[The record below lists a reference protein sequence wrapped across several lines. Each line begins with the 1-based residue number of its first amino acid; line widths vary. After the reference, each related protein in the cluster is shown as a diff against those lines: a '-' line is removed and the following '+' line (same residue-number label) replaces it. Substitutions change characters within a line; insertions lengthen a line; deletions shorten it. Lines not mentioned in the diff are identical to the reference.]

1 MSNLSPAREAA
12 LKTLY
17 AVDKDGAY
25 MNIALNDIITE
36 SRLSPL
42 DAALCTTLV
51 LGVERNR
58 LFLDNIISN
67 LSSIRLKKIS
77 PWIIN
82 ILRMGIYSIRFM
94 EKIPESA
101 TINECVKLS
110 KRYGHQK
117 SAGFVNAIL
126 RKSITSGD
134 FLPEEGTV
142 EYLSVFYSYPE
153 WIVQKW
159 IKENV
164 GDITALLK
172 AGNSTPPTY
181 LRRNLLKGDFE
192 IPEGIEKATVGNNAY
207 IYTKGGAFHG
217 SKLQK
222 EGYFSIQDAASQ
234 LAVEALEV
242 QSGMDVL
249 DLCAAPGGKSEYCAE
264 IMGNKGKV
272 IACDLYPHKTEHI
285 DKSCE
290 RLGITIVETRVNDA
304 EKFNSEFEEKFDRVL
319 LDAPCSGLGI
329 IRRKPDIKWTK
340 GASDCS
346 VLAQTQYRMLRHAK
360 RYVKLG
366 GILVYSTCTIS
377 KMENVQMVK
386 TFLRENKNF
395 ELSPTEAMPE
405 GYRQL
410 LPHESN
416 TDGFFIARFIRR
428 D

>member
-36 SRLSPL
+36 SHLSPL

-82 ILRMGIYSIRFM
+82 ILRIGIYSIRFM

-101 TINECVKLS
+101 TINECVKLA

-126 RKSITSGD
+126 RKSTTSGD

-142 EYLSVFYSYPE
+142 EYLSIFYSYPE

-159 IKENV
+159 TKENV
-164 GDITALLK
+164 GDIIELLK

-192 IPEGIEKATVGNNAY
+192 IPEGIEKADIGNNAY

-217 SKLQK
+217 STLQK

-234 LAVEALEV
+234 LAVEALSV
-242 QSGMDVL
+242 QGGMDVL

-264 IMGNKGKV
+264 LMGNKGRV
-272 IACDLYPHKTEHI
+272 IACDLYPHKTELI

-304 EKFNSEFEEKFDRVL
+304 EKFNNEFEEKFDRVL

-360 RYVKLG
+360 RYVKSG

-395 ELSPTEAMPE
+395 ELLPDDKMPE

>member
-1 MSNLSPAREAA
+1 MSNLSPSREAA

-17 AVDKDGAY
+17 AVEKDGAY
-25 MNIALNDIITE
+25 LNIALNDIISE
-36 SRLSPL
+36 SRLTQP
-42 DAALCTTLV
+42 DAALCTNLV

-77 PWIIN
+77 VWILN
-82 ILRMGIYSIRFM
+82 ILRMGIYSLRFM

-101 TINECVKLS
+101 TINECVKLA
-110 KRYGHQK
+110 KRYGHAK

-126 RKSITSGD
+126 RKAVTSGD
-134 FLPEEGTV
+134 FLPEEGTT

-159 IKENV
+159 TKEGIGDVV
-164 GDITALLK
+164 GLLE

-181 LRRNLLKGDFE
+181 LRRNSLKGEIE
-192 IPEGIEKATVGNNAY
+192 IPEGIEKASMGKNAY
-207 IYTKGGAFHG
+207 IYTAGGAFHG
-217 SKLQK
+217 SRLQR

-234 LAVEALEV
+234 LSVEALGVEG
-242 QSGMDVL
+242 GMEVL

-264 IMGNKGKV
+264 MMGNCGRI
-272 IACDLYPHKTEHI
+272 IACDLYPHKTELI

-290 RLGITIVETRVNDA
+290 RLGITIVETMVNDA
-304 EKFNSEFEEKFDRVL
+304 EKFNGEFEDRFDRVL

-346 VLAQTQYRMLRHAK
+346 ALAETQYRMLRHAK
-360 RYVKLG
+360 RYVKSG

-377 KMENVQMVK
+377 KMENEQMVK

-395 ELSPTEAMPE
+395 ELLPDEFLE
-405 GYRQL
+405 KGYRQL
-410 LPHESN
+410 LPNESN

>member
-17 AVDKDGAY
+17 AVDHDGAY
-25 MNIALNDIITE
+25 MNIALNDIIAE
-36 SRLSPL
+36 CRLSSL

-51 LGVERNR
+51 LGVQRNR

-94 EKIPESA
+94 EKIPQSA

-117 SAGFVNAIL
+117 SSGFVNAIL

-159 IKENV
+159 TKEGIDNLV
-164 GDITALLK
+164 ELLK
-172 AGNSTPPTY
+172 AGNSAPPTY

-192 IPEGIEKATVGNNAY
+192 IPEGIEKANVGNNAY

-217 SKLQK
+217 STLQK
-222 EGYFSIQDAASQ
+222 DGYFSIQDAASQ
-234 LAVEALEV
+234 LAVEALNVNE
-242 QSGMDVL
+242 GMNVL

-264 IMGNKGKV
+264 IMGNKGKI
-272 IACDLYPHKTEHI
+272 IACDLYPHKTELI

-304 EKFNSEFEEKFDRVL
+304 EKFNEEFEEKFDRVL

-366 GILVYSTCTIS
+366 GMLVYSTCTIS
-377 KMENVQMVK
+377 KMENEQMVK

-395 ELSPTEAMPE
+395 ELLPSEAIPK

-410 LPHESN
+410 LPHETN

>member
-25 MNIALNDIITE
+25 MNIALNDIISE
-36 SRLSPL
+36 SRLSVQ
-42 DAALCTTLV
+42 DAALCTNIV
-51 LGVERNR
+51 LGVQRNR

-67 LSSIRLKKIS
+67 LSSIKLKKIS
-77 PWIIN
+77 VWILN
-82 ILRMGIYSIRFM
+82 ILRMGIYSLRFM
-94 EKIPESA
+94 EKIPQSA

-126 RKSITSGD
+126 RKAVTSDD
-134 FLPEEGTV
+134 FLPKEGTI

-159 IKENV
+159 SKEGV
-164 GDITALLK
+164 EDIVELLK
-172 AGNSTPPTY
+172 AGNAAPPTY

-192 IPEGIEKATVGNNAY
+192 IPEGIEKAPLGKNAY
-207 IYTKGGAFHG
+207 IYKNGGAFHG
-217 SKLQK
+217 SPLQK
-222 EGYFSIQDAASQ
+222 DGYFSIQDAASQ
-234 LAVEALEV
+234 MAVEALDV
-242 QSGMDVL
+242 KGGMEVL

-264 IMGNKGKV
+264 LMGNKGKI
-272 IACDLYPHKTEHI
+272 IACDLYPHKTELI

-304 EKFNSEFEEKFDRVL
+304 EKFNEEFEGRFDRVL

-340 GASDCS
+340 GATDCS
-346 VLAQTQYRMLRHAK
+346 ALAQTQYRMLRHAK
-360 RYVKLG
+360 RYVKCG

-377 KMENVQMVK
+377 RMENEQMVK
-386 TFLRENKNF
+386 TFLRENKDF
-395 ELSPTEAMPE
+395 ELLPDEIME
-405 GYRQL
+405 KGYRQL
-410 LPHESN
+410 LPNESN

>member
-17 AVDKDGAY
+17 AVDHDGAY
-25 MNIALNDIITE
+25 MNIALNDIIAE
-36 SRLSPL
+36 CRLSPL

-51 LGVERNR
+51 LGVQRNR

-117 SAGFVNAIL
+117 SSGFVNAIL

-159 IKENV
+159 TKE
-164 GDITALLK
+164 DIDNLVELLK
-172 AGNSTPPTY
+172 AGNSAPPTY

-192 IPEGIEKATVGNNAY
+192 IPEGIEKANVGNNAY

-217 SKLQK
+217 STLQK
-222 EGYFSIQDAASQ
+222 DGYFSIQDAASQ
-234 LAVEALEV
+234 LAVEALNV
-242 QSGMDVL
+242 AGGMNVL

-264 IMGNKGKV
+264 IMGNKGKI
-272 IACDLYPHKTEHI
+272 IACDLYPHKTELI

-304 EKFNSEFEEKFDRVL
+304 EKFNEEFEEKFDRVL

-360 RYVKLG
+360 RYVKSG
-366 GILVYSTCTIS
+366 GMLVYSTCTIS
-377 KMENVQMVK
+377 KMENEQMVK

-395 ELSPTEAMPE
+395 ELLPSEAIPK
-405 GYRQL
+405 GYKQL
-410 LPHESN
+410 LPHETN

>member
-17 AVDKDGAY
+17 AVEKDGAY
-25 MNIALNDIITE
+25 LNIALNDIISE
-36 SRLSPL
+36 CRLSPL

-51 LGVERNR
+51 LGVQRNR

-117 SAGFVNAIL
+117 SSGFVNAIL
-126 RKSITSGD
+126 RKSLTSGD

-142 EYLSVFYSYPE
+142 EHLSLFYSYPE

-159 IKENV
+159 TKEGIKNIVE
-164 GDITALLK
+164 LLK
-172 AGNSTPPTY
+172 AGNAAPPTY

-192 IPEGIEKATVGNNAY
+192 IPEGIEKANVGNNAY

-217 SKLQK
+217 SNLQK
-222 EGYFSIQDAASQ
+222 DGYFSIQDAASQ
-234 LAVEALEV
+234 LAVEALSV
-242 QSGMDVL
+242 QSGMNVL

-264 IMGNKGKV
+264 IMGNEGKI
-272 IACDLYPHKTEHI
+272 IACDLYPHKTELI

-360 RYVKLG
+360 RYVKSG
-366 GILVYSTCTIS
+366 GMLVYSTCTIS
-377 KMENVQMVK
+377 KMENEQMVK
-386 TFLRENKNF
+386 TFLRENRNF
-395 ELSPTEAMPE
+395 ELLPSETIPE

-410 LPHESN
+410 LPHETN

>member
-25 MNIALNDIITE
+25 MNIALNDII
-36 SRLSPL
+36 SDCRLSQL

-82 ILRMGIYSIRFM
+82 ILRLGIFSLRFM

-101 TINECVKLS
+101 TINECVKLA

-126 RKSITSGD
+126 RKSLTSGD
-134 FLPEEGTV
+134 FLPEEGTL
-142 EYLSVFYSYPE
+142 EYLSIFYSYPE

-159 IKENV
+159 IKENM
-164 GDITALLK
+164 GDVAMLLK
-172 AGNSTPPTY
+172 AGNSAPPTY
-181 LRRNLLKGDFE
+181 LRRNTLKGDFE
-192 IPEGIEKATVGNNAY
+192 IPEGIEKAKVGNNAY

-217 SKLQK
+217 SALQK

-234 LAVEALEV
+234 LAVEALSV
-242 QSGMDVL
+242 QSGMNVL

-272 IACDLYPHKTEHI
+272 IACDLYPHKTELI

-290 RLGITIVETRVNDA
+290 RLGITIVETMVNDA

-340 GASDCS
+340 SASDCS

-360 RYVKLG
+360 RYVKNG

-395 ELSPTEAMPE
+395 ALLPTETMPE

-410 LPHESN
+410 LPHEN
-416 TDGFFIARFIRR
+416 DTDGFFIARFIRR

>member
-272 IACDLYPHKTEHI
+272 IACDLYPHKTELI